1 MKVIAVETSTFTGSI
16 AVVDDQEGLIAE
28 LKLSVRVVHS
38 ERLMPSI
45 KWLLESS
52 RIALN
57 EIDAFGIAI
66 GPGSFTGLR
75 IGLSTVKGLSY
86 ATHKPIVP
94 VPTLDAFARVL
105 PYCSYLICPM
115 LDARKREVYAALYK
129 WEDHECVKIMDELA
143 IRPDQLIDR
152 LKDEKVIFAGEGAIL
167 YRDIIIEK
175 MGDRAIF
182 APPSQ
187 MRPSAAT
194 VGEIAIEEFSK
205 GHSVDP
211 VSLTPFYIRKSE
223 AEIRWKGSH

>member
-1 MKVIAVETSTFTGSI
+1 MKVLALETSTLTGSI
-16 AVVDDQEGLIAE
+16 AIVDDKEGLIAE

-52 RIALN
+52 RINLD
-57 EIDAFGIAI
+57 EIDAFGISI

-86 ATHKPIVP
+86 ATHKPIIP

-105 PYCSYLICPM
+105 PYCSYVFCPM
-115 LDARKREVYAALYK
+115 LDARKREVYTALYR
-129 WEDHECVKIMDELA
+129 WEDHRCVKIMDELV
-143 IRPDQLIDR
+143 IKPDKLIDR
-152 LKDEKVIFAGEGAIL
+152 LKDQKVIFAGDGAIL

-175 MGDRAIF
+175 MGDRALF
-182 APPSQ
+182 APPSK
-187 MRPSAAT
+187 MRPSAVT
-194 VGEIAIEEFSK
+194 VGEIALEESSK
-205 GHSVDP
+205 GQKIEP
-211 VSLTPFYIRKSE
+211 ISLTPFYIRKSE